1 MNKKLVPL
9 AAILFAGSLS
19 LAACGDA
26 NNADKG
32 GSDGNAAHG
41 TDGAGTPTT
50 AAAEAFKDDAAV
62 AGGAASVVQ
71 LTEGY
76 CRAKPD
82 AENPAENEHMT
93 ELDAKH
99 SDMTACF
106 GTLKN
111 TSDKDV
117 TVVSFA
123 SPALEGSSTELHEVV
138 DGMMREKAGGFT
150 IAPGGTYEL
159 VPGGDHLMI
168 MNYPGAIPAG
178 DKIAVEITMSDGSVQ
193 ALELPVREQPSG
205 EENYGGDAGAEH
217 ADHTDHAGHA
227 EHAGN

>member
-1 MNKKLVPL
+1 MNKKLFSL
-9 AAILFAGSLS
+9 AAVLFAGSLS

-26 NNADKG
+26 GNADNA
-32 GSDGNAAHG
+32 SDTDNAAHDADG
-41 TDGAGTPTT
+41 TDTATT
-50 AAAEAFKDDAAV
+50 ADE

-82 AENPAENEHMT
+82 ARNPEDNEHMT

-99 SDMTACF
+99 SDMTSCF

-168 MNYPGAIPAG
+168 MNCPGAIPAG
-178 DKIAVEITMSDGSVQ
+178 EKIAVEITMSDGSVQ